1 MTPIVLQHGLF
12 GFADIKV
19 GKLKFSYFHGIDRA
33 ILERGHP
40 VFISRVL
47 ASVARAQT
55 DAEISRKVDE
65 LFSDPEV
72 AREQVETARTFRR
85 SAPTAG
91 AGW

>member
-1 MTPIVLQHGLF
+1 VAARK
-12 GFADIKV
+12 FAISV
-19 GKLKFSYFHGIDRA
+19 PENVMRQVDRA
-33 ILERGHP
+33 AKRRRMTRSG
-40 VFISRVL
+40 FISRVL